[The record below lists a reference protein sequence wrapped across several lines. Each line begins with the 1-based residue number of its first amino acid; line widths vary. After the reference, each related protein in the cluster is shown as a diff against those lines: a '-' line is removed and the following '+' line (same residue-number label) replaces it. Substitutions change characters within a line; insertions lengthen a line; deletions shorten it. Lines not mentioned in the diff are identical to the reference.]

1 MKPAMPL
8 RKFAKE
14 LGISEGA
21 VRKAIK
27 VERIPKEALG
37 TVKVGGRTM
46 PAIVNPDLAARCY
59 RAGTQHHKGHQAGRG
74 DHATPELKK
83 AQFATAMFRA
93 KREQMRYE
101 KEAGLLI
108 ARSKVIVVL
117 HTECA
122 RLKKKLGK
130 KSAAAVDAFE
140 SKVKALFDAAN
151 GGSDDEESSTRDQD

>member
-1 MKPAMPL
+1 MKAAMPL
-8 RKFAKE
+8 RQFAKE

-21 VRKAIK
+21 IRKAIK

-74 DHATPELKK
+74 DSAASAELKK
-83 AQFATAMFRA
+83 ANFAAAMFRA

-108 ARSKVIVVL
+108 TRSKVITVL

-130 KSAAAVDAFE
+130 KQAAAVDAFE

-151 GGSDDEESSTRDQD
+151 GGSNDEERSTRD

>member
-1 MKPAMPL
+1 VKPAMPL
-8 RKFAKE
+8 RQFAKE

-74 DHATPELKK
+74 DLASPELKK

-93 KREQMRYE
+93 KREQMRFE

-108 ARSKVIVVL
+108 ARSKVLLVL
-117 HTECA
+117 HSECSKL
-122 RLKKKLGK
+122 RKKLGK
-130 KSAAAVDAFE
+130 KQAATVDAFE
-140 SKVKALFDAAN
+140 SKVKALLDAN
-151 GGSDDEESSTRDQD
+151 GGSTDEERSTST